1 MMTQE
6 LTASPASAKRAK
18 PSIFDYLDFR
28 DYLKDA
34 YSYKKAMNPRF
45 SENAFVLA
53 AGFGKNSRGY
63 LGLVIKGKRNLTPKS
78 IIGFSRALDLSAQE
92 AMFFENMTLFCQA
105 EDEKEK
111 VYYFERLKISAQGEN
126 SKPMALL
133 DSHLRFLNE
142 WHLVVLR
149 EMISLADFKEDIDW
163 IHKRLC
169 GKISKAKITEGL
181 DDLLNLELIKRDQ
194 SGKLV
199 QCDATLLFKDGK
211 DNFKNTANLHK
222 DFAQRASQAMT
233 ELPYDKRAAQLIT
246 LGIPRSKFEPLR
258 KEMQEMTELLLKK
271 YGHESN
277 SQEIVQ
283 IGIQLLHVTE

>member
-1 MMTQE
+1 MTQE

-169 GKISKAKITEGL
+169 GKISKEKITEGL

-271 YGHESN
+271 YGHETN

-283 IGIQLLHVTE
+283 IGIQLLHITQ